1 MDADTRYYRPY
12 YASDSDEESAVS
24 SDYLSDDSVRP
35 PLPRPENAEEE
46 PELPDFSEFA
56 RMLRAPVMY
65 ASGPTF
71 ETAEKEIKYGINEV
85 TRDVVYGPILP
96 EGTGTPLSIITK
108 NVDNVII
115 LESINRDFTVYPQ
128 PTVCQLLLPREYRSV
143 SSFEIVEIG
152 LNSTLFYFNASKYNI
167 KIQSIEQDRLKY
179 EYTLRPTESTPLVLT
194 ATIRE
199 GSYTID
205 NLLTE
210 IQTQLNTP
218 PLFFDYINGYT
229 DFAELFQS
237 TGDYSLNFNYP
248 GDFYYDS
255 LHSAFIPNP
264 TRDTICSFYF
274 QTRFATTESLGAYT
288 IGQINVAYYYPVLKE
303 YLIDPTTSSNEYANY
318 LTDSDIKYILYNFQ
332 GLRDE
337 KVISLTTDPAN
348 EPFKIILDTYRLKHT
363 FRYSFV
369 NQYSCTY
376 NPTNN
381 IVSIQTSR
389 LNNSLVAL
397 INAQYNTILASDA
410 AKYPAFNYTTVTE
423 SINTLHSILNGMYQ
437 LIQTTL
443 VSMFGV
449 AYGKYAIVYYTEF
462 NNQVLL
468 RSGMNIAG
476 PIFNNNTFLPENIS
490 TNILTNYQVGPVS
503 YWDNMMNIESFSFTS
518 LNGGASNQPFYVN
531 TLTYVINKPFIDP
544 TGHIYTDYAEQ
555 SGDILVHIPA
565 GKYAVFQFT
574 SKYRQTM
581 QVELLPKPT
590 QLQYPE
596 WNIANASYPN
606 SSLFTIPYSNS
617 IPFGNL
623 LTIQNENNASPTLID
638 LTRLFLYT
646 PNTLYVEGIDLNI
659 TTLLRNGVSYTFTAP
674 RPPSVTSLTVLAK
687 YRLFISI
694 LPGITVTTGSSTP
707 YSISTVYSV
716 GDTFVYDSTNYIC
729 IIVPISNPDDPSVSP
744 YFTPIQRSAVFIN
757 SENGLSYNPGSLI
770 QTFTDDCVIFV
781 YHSQAAFFADTG
793 PMGLLN
799 ENPLFYKYSYSI
811 PAGSSILN
819 FSFMV
824 YEGETYYLL
833 MRPLNDIFT
842 NIPFR
847 IIPYV
852 TSTPIYELNTQLAT
866 SPSDPSYFD
875 PTSPTFDYRAYMSTS
890 FIVAKVHD
898 PDWIQLPIDVP
909 TNGTPDTEPINI
921 AISTIRRA
929 LGYDINGVSNDIT
942 DYIPLVPGI
951 LNKRIDPINGYVYN
965 ITNTGSFITNPLN
978 VRYTGDFS
986 TAKLSYKIYNTNAT
1000 AYLYTTGEVIPIISS
1015 YTSSITDGP
1024 LIGYNYDTKGN
1035 LLLGAGACGFTFLPT
1050 DGQWKVNTITFRG
1063 QTRRTAVQVLGV
1075 FPTWQVYQATPSTL
1089 ISMLP
1094 KASAISVLTSSNIY
1108 PRTSLNGTYFTY
1120 STIVNNTILRG
1131 AIQVPSVSAS
1141 DTNSYY
1147 SVISFGGAAR
1157 QVSTL
1162 SELVTA
1168 LPSLQILPMENLAG
1182 SPIPYPYGYST
1193 IKSGVFYDG
1202 ISSINQSEMI
1212 LAGVKSSSASAFIPN
1227 ASLFYDKSV
1236 SVYER
1241 SMPVV
1246 NSHLH
1251 YLKTDTI
1258 RNNIN
1263 ALVPWLNYP
1272 VMPRNIIAS
1281 VQGYLLL
1288 QGVTYAIVSISN
1300 GSPLFTSIT
1309 TLSDDIIFPPSEN
1322 TILLSIT
1329 GNSTYYI
1336 FLGYN
1341 FVTNSLRIKTYNPK
1355 TNILTNVSYTLTQPY
1370 SPVTASIG
1378 DFVFSNTGSWWIS
1391 YTITDRAY
1399 IYGVTD
1405 TGSEVTLQVGY
1416 GRAYLAMD
1424 TSSQRVYYASG
1435 TNGFSSISQFL
1446 TTTGPSLTDI
1456 NTSLVGYKVTRFVQM
1471 ATYGSLV
1478 YLIDSVQSGFFSWS
1492 PLTRDVYLSP
1502 KYFNSVPINIA
1513 IGPVN
1518 SLWICFGVAPYI
1530 MGHGF
1535 DINVVDLAW
1544 QIFFPAIKVNLQMV
1558 APSYTSI
1565 TNRST
1570 LTSEWQHSSLFVY
1583 STFNSFSKDILE
1595 NGGQWGME
1603 SNYMVSDA
1611 RLRGYDY
1618 NGYIQNIPVVPN
1630 WSPTPL
1636 TSNSPNAY
1644 YLAIRGFSPT
1654 EDYYGIL
1661 RWKVPNRTDFG
1672 YMPISTIMNEISTFT
1687 HVSTNYN
1694 LTYLT
1699 AISTFDKVFT
1709 GINTYGLSIAS
1720 GIPGSTIQTYGFSD
1734 FLQKYS
1740 TIYNLYNGY
1749 QNYLANVNTSVT
1761 QQMSNYLLSNL
1772 QYIIPSTFLS
1782 RMGYTDPIPFSLQ
1795 WATLTA
1801 QSPVTIAN
1809 DVSQWGVGWNLGY
1822 SKTDTP
1828 YAILHNAESL
1838 FKIQDEYIYLRL
1850 NPEFNINRLDTGS
1863 KENYADTR
1871 EPSGITDQY
1880 YCKLLL
1886 NGFGN
1891 KATTFTHNPVTF
1903 NPKLPRLS
1911 KMNFEWVDAR
1921 GNVLTTNSSTNSEWN
1936 MTIHIQEQ
1944 IRTFDFT
1951 SVEIE
1956 TAMSSLRA
1964 VSTSIRSE

>member
-1 MDADTRYYRPY
+1 MDGDPRYYWPY
-12 YASDSDEESAVS
+12 YASDSDEESALS
-24 SDYLSDDSVRP
+24 SDYLSDDSIRP

-46 PELPDFSEFA
+46 PDLPDFSEFA

-65 ASGPTF
+65 ASGPSFDT
-71 ETAEKEIKYGINEV
+71 EEKEIDYGINEV
-85 TRDVVYGPILP
+85 TKDIVYGPTLP
-96 EGTGTPLSIITK
+96 DGSGKPLAIVTK
-108 NVDNVII
+108 RVDNVII

-152 LNSTLFYFNASKYNI
+152 LKSTLFYFNATKYNI
-167 KIQSIEQDRLKY
+167 QIQIIEQDRVKY
-179 EYTLRPTESTPLVLT
+179 EYTVRPIQSTPLVLT

-205 NLLTE
+205 TLLAE

-218 PLFFDYINGYT
+218 PLFFDYVNGYT
-229 DFAELFQS
+229 DFADLFQS

-255 LHSAFIPNP
+255 LHTNFIPNP
-264 TRDTICSFYF
+264 TRETICSFYF
-274 QTRFATTESLGAYT
+274 QTRFATTESLGSYT

-303 YLIDPTTSSNEYANY
+303 YLIDPTTSPAEYRNY
-318 LTDSDIKYILYNFQ
+318 ITEDDIQYILYNFQ
-332 GLRDE
+332 GLRDD
-337 KVISLTTDPAN
+337 KVIFLTTDPMN
-348 EPFKIILDTYRLKHT
+348 EPFKLILDTYRLKHT

-389 LNNSLVAL
+389 LNNSLVSL

-423 SINTLHSILNGMYQ
+423 NINTLHSILNGMYQ

-462 NNQVLL
+462 NNQLLL

-476 PIFNNNTFLPENIS
+476 AIFNNNTFLPENIS
-490 TNILTNYQVGPVS
+490 TNILTSYQVGPRS
-503 YWDNMMNIESFSFTS
+503 YWDNMMNIASFSFDS
-518 LNGGASNQPFYVN
+518 LNGGASNQPFHVDS
-531 TLTYVINKPFIDP
+531 LTYVINKPFIDP
-544 TGHIYTDYAEQ
+544 TGNIYTDYAEQ
-555 SGDILVHIPA
+555 SGDILVRIPA

-590 QLQYPE
+590 HVQYPE
-596 WNIANASYPN
+596 WNIANASYPS
-606 SSLFTIPYSNS
+606 SSLFSIPYSHN

-623 LTIQNENNASPTLID
+623 LTILNENNPSPTLID
-638 LTRLFLYT
+638 LTKLFLLT
-646 PNTLYVEGIDLNI
+646 PNDLYSNGIDLNI
-659 TTLLRNGVSYTFTAP
+659 TTVLRNGISFTFTAP
-674 RPPSVTSLTVLAK
+674 RPPSVTSETVIAK
-687 YRLFISI
+687 YTLFLSI
-694 LPGITVTTGSSTP
+694 LPGITVTSGSSTP
-707 YSISTVYSV
+707 YSVNTIYKI

-729 IIVPISNPDDPSVSP
+729 ISIPLSNPDDPSNSP
-744 YFTPIQRSAVFIN
+744 YFTPIQTSAVFIN
-757 SENGLSYNPGSLI
+757 PTNGLSYGTGSIL
-770 QTFTDDCVIFV
+770 QTFIDDCVVFV

-793 PMGLLN
+793 TTGVLN
-799 ENPLFYKYSYSI
+799 ENPLFYKYSYRI

-824 YEGETYYLL
+824 YEEETYYLL
-833 MRPLNDIFT
+833 IRPLNDVFT

-852 TSTPIYELNTQLAT
+852 TSTPIYELNKQLAT

-875 PTSPTFDYRAYMSTS
+875 PTSPTFDYKAYMSTS

-898 PDWIQLPIDVP
+898 PDWIQLPINVP
-909 TNGTPDTEPINI
+909 TNGTPDTAPINI
-921 AISTIRRA
+921 AISTIRPVV
-929 LGYDINGVSNDIT
+929 GYDINGISNDIT

-951 LNKRIDPINGYVYN
+951 LNKRIDPITGYFYN
-965 ITNTGSFITNPLN
+965 ITPSGRFITSPLN

-986 TAKLSYKIYNTNAT
+986 TAKLSYKICNTNAT
-1000 AYLYTTGEVIPIISS
+1000 TYLYTNGEVIPIIPS
-1015 YTSSITDGP
+1015 YTSSITGGP
-1024 LIGYNYDTKGN
+1024 LNGYTYDTRGN

-1050 DGQWKVNTITFRG
+1050 DGQWKVNAITFRG
-1063 QTRRTAVQVLGV
+1063 QTKKTAVQILGV

-1094 KASAISVLTSSNIY
+1094 KASAISVLTSSNVY
-1108 PRTSLNGTYFTY
+1108 PRASLNGTYFTY
-1120 STIVNNTILRG
+1120 STILNNTTLRG

-1147 SVISFGGAAR
+1147 SVISFGGASN
-1157 QVSTL
+1157 QISTL
-1162 SELVTA
+1162 SELITA

-1182 SPIPYPYGYST
+1182 SPVPYPYSYST
-1193 IKSGVFYDG
+1193 INSGVFYDG
-1202 ISSINQSEMI
+1202 ISSINQSEMV
-1212 LAGVKSSSASAFIPN
+1212 LAGPKSSSTLIPN

-1241 SMPVV
+1241 SMPIV
-1246 NSHLH
+1246 NSHVH

-1272 VMPRNIIAS
+1272 VQPTNIIAT
-1281 VQGYLLL
+1281 VPGYLLL
-1288 QGVTYAIVSISN
+1288 QGGTYAIVSISN

-1309 TLSDDIIFPPSEN
+1309 TLSDDIIFPPSDN
-1322 TILLSIT
+1322 ITLLSMT
-1329 GNSTYYI
+1329 GNSTHYI
-1336 FLGYN
+1336 FLGYS
-1341 FVTNSLRIKTYNPK
+1341 FITNSLHIKTYNPK
-1355 TNILTNVSYTLTQPY
+1355 TNILKNLSYTLNQPY
-1370 SPVTASIG
+1370 SPVTSSIG

-1391 YTITDRAY
+1391 YTTTNRAY
-1399 IYGVTD
+1399 IYGVTES
-1405 TGSEVTLQVGY
+1405 GSEVTLQVGY

-1424 TSSQRVYYASG
+1424 TSSERVYYG
-1435 TNGFSSISQFL
+1435 VGLNGFSSISQFL
-1446 TTTGPSLTDI
+1446 TTNGPTLADT
-1456 NTSLVGYKVTRFVQM
+1456 NTPLVGYKVNTFVQM

-1478 YLIDSVQSGFFSWS
+1478 YLIDAVQAGFFCWS

-1502 KYFNSVPINIA
+1502 KYFNSVPISIG

-1518 SLWICFGVAPYI
+1518 SLWICFGAAPYI
-1530 MGHGF
+1530 MGHGS

-1544 QIFFPAIKVNLQMV
+1544 QIFFPAMKINLQMV

-1570 LTSEWQHSSLFVY
+1570 LTSEWQHSALFVY
-1583 STFNSFSKDILE
+1583 STFNAFSKDILE

-1603 SNYMVSDA
+1603 SNYMVSDS
-1611 RLRGYDY
+1611 RSSGYDY
-1618 NGYIQNIPVVPN
+1618 NGYLQNIPVIPN

-1636 TSNSPNAY
+1636 TSNAPNAY
-1644 YLAIRGFSPT
+1644 YLAIRGACPT

-1661 RWKVPNRTDFG
+1661 RWKVPNRNDFG
-1672 YMPISTIMNEISTFT
+1672 YLPMSTIMNEISTFA

-1699 AISTFDKVFT
+1699 AISTFDKVFN

-1740 TIYNLYNGY
+1740 TIYNVYNGY
-1749 QNYLANVNTSVT
+1749 QNYLANVNISVT
-1761 QQMSNYLLSNL
+1761 QQMSNYLYSNL

-1782 RMGYTDPIPFSLQ
+1782 RMGYTDPLPFSLQ

-1801 QSPVTIAN
+1801 QSPITIAT
-1809 DVSQWGVGWNLGY
+1809 DVSQWGIGWNLGY
-1822 SKTDTP
+1822 TKTDTP
-1828 YAILHNAESL
+1828 FGILHNADSL

-1863 KENYADTR
+1863 KENYADSR

-1891 KATTFTHNPVTF
+1891 KATTFTHNPVSF

-1936 MTIHIQEQ
+1936 MTIHIQEE

-1951 SVEIE
+1951 TVEIE
-1956 TAMSSLRA
+1956 TAMSSLKA
-1964 VSTSIRSE
+1964 VSTRVVSE